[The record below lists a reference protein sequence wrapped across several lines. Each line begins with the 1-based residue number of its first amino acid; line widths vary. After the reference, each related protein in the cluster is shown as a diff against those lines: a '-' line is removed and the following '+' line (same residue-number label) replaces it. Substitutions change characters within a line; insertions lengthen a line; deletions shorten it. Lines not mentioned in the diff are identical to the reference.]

1 LKRKVVQLPDGLFFF
16 LKIQFLENH
25 DHTFLILHP
34 HQHHEFGFPI
44 AVIRLPM
51 IRFAIR
57 GLYQGTSSFVPRKPD
72 LYQGTTLVVPIEE

>member
-34 HQHHEFGFPI
+34 HQHREFGFPI
-44 AVIRLPM
+44 AVIRLLM

-57 GLYQGTSSFVPRKPD
+57 GLH
-72 LYQGTTLVVPIEE
+72 QGTTLHFVHNAGFVIKQEFIRAE